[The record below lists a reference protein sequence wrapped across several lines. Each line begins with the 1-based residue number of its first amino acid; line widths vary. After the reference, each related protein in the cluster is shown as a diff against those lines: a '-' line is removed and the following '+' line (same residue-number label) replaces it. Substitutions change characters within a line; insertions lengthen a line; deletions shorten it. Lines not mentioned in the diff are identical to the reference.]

1 MVIVF
6 LEGLTLKEETDHVL
20 ETEKDTVEA
29 LLEEHLE
36 NLVTRLGYLQNF
48 NLHLEA
54 RVEDQ
59 GLVVEVVAMV
69 LDQLVQP
76 SSNGF
81 SFIYFFPLNLVG
93 SSYRCWFLEM
103 FKVISEIHSIGNVLQ
118 IWSYFRFW
126 VKAVVSP
133 LKNPAWL

>member
-1 MVIVF
+1 M
-6 LEGLTLKEETDHVL
+6 
-20 ETEKDTVEA
+20 EA

-36 NLVTRLGYLQNF
+36 NLVTRLGYLYNF

-81 SFIYFFPLNLVG
+81 SFIYFSLQIQLEVLIDVG
-93 SSYRCWFLEM
+93 S
-103 FKVISEIHSIGNVLQ
+103 
-118 IWSYFRFW
+118 
-126 VKAVVSP
+126 
-133 LKNPAWL
+133 